1 MATETPNEDKKV
13 ISLARLVEYDVL
25 MKQSIADVVN
35 EMDTKINGV
44 SDQINNADI
53 QNFDCG
59 TWD

>member
-1 MATETPNEDKKV
+1 MATETSNKDKA
-13 ISLARLVEYDVL
+13 ISLARLAEYDVL
-25 MKQSIADVVN
+25 MKQSITDVVN
-35 EMDTKINGV
+35 EMNTKIDSV